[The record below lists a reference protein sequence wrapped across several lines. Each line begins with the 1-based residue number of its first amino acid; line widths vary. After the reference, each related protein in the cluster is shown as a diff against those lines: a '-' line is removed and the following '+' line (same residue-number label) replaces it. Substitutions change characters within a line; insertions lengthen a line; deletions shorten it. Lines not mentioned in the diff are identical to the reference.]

1 MIGAWH
7 GTGVK
12 FKVRWYRL
20 AKPRVE
26 GGAIRYG
33 IQEFLDH
40 TGRTFTGAKGRV
52 GCSVTADDRGRLGH
66 GGLLQP
72 AVRKNSGPVERHGW

>member
-40 TGRTFTGAKGRV
+40 TGRTYTGAKGRV
-52 GCSVTADDRGRLGH
+52 GCSVTAETA
-66 GGLLQP
+66 GGWATEDSYNQL
-72 AVRKNSGPVERHGW
+72 